1 MIPLL
6 EHLSCIIIF
15 VHRDVVFAAR
25 VDAALEVQA
34 AHDCSAAER
43 GRRAQQAPCGGRKRR
58 KVLSW

>member
-34 AHDCSAAER
+34 AHDRSAAEAGSTR
-43 GRRAQQAPCGGRKRR
+43 SAAPCGGRKGG
-58 KVLSW
+58 KV